1 MHFTIERSS
10 NIDESFIYGFVYP
23 YKHSLT
29 MSLHVPGLICPC
41 TGPGVI
47 FSASIVINVSPSSP
61 VSLGLNRKHLKISQC
76 TDKTS
81 AVAVLYLTGTILT
94 FLVLSRNAALSSVVN
109 QESLSFQLNS
119 ALIIMSQ
126 RTPSSRREGGQK
138 RAI

>member
-1 MHFTIERSS
+1 
-10 NIDESFIYGFVYP
+10 
-23 YKHSLT
+23 

-41 TGPGVI
+41 TGPGII

-61 VSLGLNRKHLKISQC
+61 VSLGLNRKHLKIISQG
-76 TDKTS
+76 TDKP
-81 AVAVLYLTGTILT
+81 VDFVYYLHYLTGTILT

-119 ALIIMSQ
+119 ALMIMSQ